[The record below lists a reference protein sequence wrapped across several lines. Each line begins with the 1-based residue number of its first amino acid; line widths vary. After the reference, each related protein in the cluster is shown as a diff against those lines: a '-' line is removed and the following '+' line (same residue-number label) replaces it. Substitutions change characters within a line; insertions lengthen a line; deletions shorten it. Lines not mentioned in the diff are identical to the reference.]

1 MIVKQLEVRGQ
12 LRQIFGYS
20 TVSTHVEIHTNR
32 HRSFIQTDTEYS
44 LAGGKPYVLR
54 GGINGSGGA
63 LDSLAWRYAPKS
75 LSHRRQCRLQQLYIV
90 ASNM

>member
-32 HRSFIQTDTEYS
+32 HRSFIQTDTEYIAWVEVS
-44 LAGGKPYVLR
+44 HMY
-54 GGINGSGGA
+54 SMGA
-63 LDSLAWRYAPKS
+63 LMGVEVPRIAWHGEMHP
-75 LSHRRQCRLQQLYIV
+75 SH
-90 ASNM
+90 